1 MKKASEGKTAL
12 VRLPADLV
20 QRVRVLA
27 AKQQRRI
34 GDITSKALRQYL
46 ARP

>member
-1 MKKASEGKTAL
+1 MKSKAKTQL

-27 AKQQRRI
+27 AKERRRI
-34 GDITSKALRQYL
+34 GEITSEALRQYL
-46 ARP
+46 AR